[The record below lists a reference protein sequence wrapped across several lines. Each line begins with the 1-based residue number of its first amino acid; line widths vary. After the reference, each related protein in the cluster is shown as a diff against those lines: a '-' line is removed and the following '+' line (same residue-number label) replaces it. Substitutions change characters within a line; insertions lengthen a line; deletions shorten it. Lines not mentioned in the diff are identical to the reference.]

1 MIKAFDRF
9 FQTLGQ
15 NPSEVQ
21 KAFKEQKTT
30 KKE

>member
-1 MIKAFDRF
+1 MIKAFDSF

-21 KAFKEQKTT
+21 KSFKEQKTT
-30 KKE
+30 KE